1 MYVYKRKKK
10 ENYLA
15 EAEEEERNRAKEA
28 RRQQTEIE
36 NYKKTLEDIAKG
48 KTDPKNE
55 AIVEE
60 VRDFAK
66 SNPQIAANLIRTW
79 LKEN

>member
-1 MYVYKRKKK
+1 MRKK
-10 ENYLA
+10 
-15 EAEEEERNRAKEA
+15 
-28 RRQQTEIE
+28 IE
-36 NYKKTLEDIAKG
+36 DYKKTLEDIAKS
-48 KTDPKNE
+48 KTDPKND

-60 VRDFAK
+60 VREFAK